1 MIQIPVVTID
11 GPSGSGKGTIAQ
23 LLADE
28 LSWHL
33 LDSGALYRVLAYAA
47 QQQDISIE
55 AESNALISLAEE
67 LPVSFS
73 TIDADTH
80 AMLDG
85 QTVEA
90 YIRTETAGNAAS
102 KVAAMPAVRLA
113 LLNRQRNFA
122 QAPGLVADG
131 RDMGTTVFPDA
142 PAKIFL
148 TASVEDRAQRRHK
161 QLKQKGIDANFRA
174 LSEEIAERDARDA
187 NRAASPL
194 RPADDALLLDS
205 SGLTIEQVLQK
216 AKEFLL
222 EKEVI

>member
-1 MIQIPVVTID
+1 MIEIPIVTID

-28 LSWHL
+28 LGWHL

-55 AESNALISLAEE
+55 SESEPLISLAAH

-73 TIDADTH
+73 TVDGETH
-80 AMLDG
+80 AMLDN

-90 YIRTETAGNAAS
+90 HIRTETAGNAAS
-102 KVAAMPAVRLA
+102 RVAAMPAVREA
-113 LLNRQRNFA
+113 LLRRQHDFV
-122 QAPGLVADG
+122 QTPGLVADG
-131 RDMGTTVFPDA
+131 RDMGTTVFPKA
-142 PAKIFL
+142 SARIFL
-148 TASVEDRAQRRHK
+148 TASVEDRAQRRHN
-161 QLKQKGIDANFRA
+161 QLKEKGIDANFRA
-174 LSEEIAERDARDA
+174 LSKEIAERDERDA
-187 NRAASPL
+187 NRTASPL

-216 AKEFLL
+216 AKDFLR
-222 EKEVI
+222 ERKVI

>member
-1 MIQIPVVTID
+1 MEIPVVTID

-23 LLADE
+23 LLADD
-28 LSWHL
+28 LGWHL

-47 QQQDISIE
+47 QQQGISIE
-55 AESNALISLAEE
+55 AESAELVSLAEA

-73 TIDADTH
+73 TIDGATH

-85 QTVEA
+85 QSVEA
-90 YIRTETAGNAAS
+90 HIRTETAGNAAS
-102 KVAAMPAVRLA
+102 KVAAMLAVREA
-113 LLNRQRNFA
+113 LLKRQHDFVES
-122 QAPGLVADG
+122 PGLVADG
-131 RDMGTTVFPDA
+131 RDMGTTVFPHA

-148 TASVEDRAQRRHK
+148 TASVEERAQRRHK

-187 NRAASPL
+187 SRAASPL

-205 SGLTIEQVLQK
+205 SGITIEQVLQK
-216 AKEFLL
+216 ARDFLA
-222 EKEVI
+222 EREVI